1 MQLEVGKYYKN
12 RAGKIRGP
20 IVERNIAAYPFSDGV
35 EIYTG
40 GGEFLVPSVV
50 SDLDLI
56 EEITP
61 HPSTSPCYDDEGN
74 VVYWEVCQ
82 DLPEETA
89 INLNASAEFWMMENF
104 PSTRKVD
111 YVEMITSPDVDFQE
125 PGYDGL
131 RAILLDAYNQS
142 AKGKGKER
150 HATEGTPWHEQ
161 PMVADLHALGSMHAS
176 IFQARK
182 KSLEA
187 CRLDYHRARCDLL
200 GAIVYLAAA
209 VRWLDDQEARQCAP
223 E

>member
-1 MQLEVGKYYKN
+1 MQLETGKYYTN
-12 RAGKIRGP
+12 RCGFVRGP
-20 IVERNIAAYPFSDGV
+20 IEERESESYPRRDTQRT
-35 EIYTG
+35 YKLTG
-40 GGEFLVPSVV
+40 RHIGELRDMYDLVA
-50 SDLDLI
+50 
-56 EEITP
+56 EFTP
-61 HPSTSPCYDDEGN
+61 PLNTTPRYDDGGN
-74 VVYWEVCQ
+74 VVAWIGPKDYLE
-82 DLPEETA
+82 
-89 INLNASAEFWMMENF
+89 EFWAKENF
-104 PSTRKVD
+104 PSMRRVD
-111 YVEMITSPDVDFQE
+111 YVEMITSQDPDFQE

-161 PMVADLHALGSMHAS
+161 PMVADLHALGSMHAA

-182 KSLEA
+182 KSMEA

-209 VRWLDDQEARQCAP
+209 VRWLDDREAKQCAQ